1 MVLAMVAD
9 TAGFK
14 EIKMKITKKQLK
26 KIIREEYARL
36 KSQGL
41 IKESEWYSDEHE
53 TLADKKFADA
63 QQADQMASQMR
74 DPENLLDDLE
84 MGKEVQMSEEE
95 LQAVQE
101 LCRKEGLMDYVFEI
115 QNYKNMQIVKLLD
128 DYDDWN
134 QPY

>member
-1 MVLAMVAD
+1 
-9 TAGFK
+9 
-14 EIKMKITKKQLK
+14 MKITKKQLK

>member
-1 MVLAMVAD
+1 MVAD